1 MASRGDEPGDAVPW
15 PVVHQ
20 FLLRFRAGARLV
32 VRRDADGGPFG
43 RWHAE
48 GIAEADTES
57 FPLALPL
64 GDEDTDELRWYL
76 ETYAQYAGTG
86 DRARARG

>member
-32 VRRDADGGPFG
+32 VRR
-43 RWHAE
+43 R
-48 GIAEADTES
+48 
-57 FPLALPL
+57 
-64 GDEDTDELRWYL
+64 L
-76 ETYAQYAGTG
+76 E
-86 DRARARG
+86 RIARAVTANAAASGRAAVARRPARAAADVAAAVAADATAAGAA